1 MPFVL
6 LAFPLQFLH
15 MKPKDIPHD
24 CKRTETEFW
33 PEAKRG
39 CWSGAFPRGWPF
51 VVVMSFSLLNRT
63 YHSRIIINRSSCT
76 FHFQLVGFE
85 TCSIFMDGMGAPIP
99 RTNKMKILRNA

>member
-51 VVVMSFSLLNRT
+51 VVVVIFFIEQDIPFP
-63 YHSRIIINRSSCT
+63 YHHKS
-76 FHFQLVGFE
+76 
-85 TCSIFMDGMGAPIP
+85 
-99 RTNKMKILRNA
+99 K